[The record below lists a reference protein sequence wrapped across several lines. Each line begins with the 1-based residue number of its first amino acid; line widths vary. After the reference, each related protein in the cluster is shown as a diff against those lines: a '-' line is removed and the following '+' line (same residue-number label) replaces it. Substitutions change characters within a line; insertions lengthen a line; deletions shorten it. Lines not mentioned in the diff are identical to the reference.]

1 MESSLDF
8 YNLVGNAVVSNI
20 NDNTPMEIGK
30 FRIDKI
36 TAVGNEHNLSSAPE
50 LTLISVA
57 GIRS

>member
-1 MESSLDF
+1 
-8 YNLVGNAVVSNI
+8 
-20 NDNTPMEIGK
+20 MEIGK

-36 TAVGNEHNLSSAPE
+36 TAVGNENNLSSAPE